1 MDNKLPCEIIRD
13 LLPSYVDELTSEVTN
28 EAIENHI
35 RECDSCASM
44 LDRMREPEEREQSQV
59 AEIDYLKKTRKRFG
73 RNSMLWA
80 ITAVIVVALGFL
92 IRFYY
97 IGSEVSASVM
107 NYEVSVQDNTIAF
120 NGNLIDSGSGY
131 SRLSFK
137 EEEGIVTIKVYT
149 SPKTFFNDREFSS
162 NYTAEEEVKEIRIGN
177 MVIWDNGVE
186 ISRATAS
193 LYAAKNPYV
202 GDMGGNSE
210 VAAALGISQK
220 IGAFL
225 NELQTDTEPYGWK
238 LVLSDRIDSD
248 KEGALREAMTV
259 NSYAILAVIDNLGYV
274 TWEYKTP
281 SGMQNLTIT
290 KEDAS
295 AYVGENIKDCSKTP
309 AKLQKLME
317 SLLLD

>member
-28 EAIENHI
+28 KAIENHI

-44 LDRMREPEEREQSQV
+44 LDRMREPEEREQPQA

-80 ITAVIVVALGFL
+80 IAAVIVVAFGFL

-97 IGSEVSASVM
+97 IGSEVSASVL
-107 NYEVSVQDNTIAF
+107 NYDVSVQDNTIAF

-149 SPKTFFNDREFSS
+149 SPKTFFNDRGFSS
-162 NYTAEEEVKEIRIGN
+162 NYTAEEEIKEVRIGN
-177 MVIWDNGVE
+177 MVIWDNGGE

-210 VAAALGISQK
+210 VAAALGISDK
-220 IGAFL
+220 IGGFL
-225 NELQTDTEPYGWK
+225 NELQTDREPYGWK
-238 LVLSDRIDSD
+238 LVLSDRIASE

-274 TWEYKTP
+274 TWEYKTDA
-281 SGMQNLTIT
+281 GIETLTIT
-290 KEDAS
+290 EEEATSYLGRDVKECA
-295 AYVGENIKDCSKTP
+295 ETP
-309 AKLQKLME
+309 ADLQGLME
-317 SLLLD
+317 GLRLD